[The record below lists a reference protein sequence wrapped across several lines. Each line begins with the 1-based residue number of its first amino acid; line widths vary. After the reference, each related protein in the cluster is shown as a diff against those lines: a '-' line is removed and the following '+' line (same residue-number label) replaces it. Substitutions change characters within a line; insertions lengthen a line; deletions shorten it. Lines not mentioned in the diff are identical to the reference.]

1 MPSQRDAI
9 KRASSEEVSALIDFG
24 EQQAF
29 HGSPVEGIEPLLR
42 AVALARANTDF
53 EVLLR
58 AEWLLGVCYGAS
70 GDYARALEILEPQ
83 VASDIDGARY
93 RSQGM
98 ACTTI
103 ASIYRQ
109 VAEHARAEEFDQ
121 FALVISD
128 GDPEVEFD
136 AKLGL
141 VADAVG
147 LGDDKLAKSRLRV
160 ADRAAVDAPGWR
172 TDVRLG
178 WVRCEIGLLTNDHQ
192 AAVEGANQAVD
203 IARRANAPRHRAK
216 SLMFLGAS
224 HLAWSQSKKLKSNH
238 RKTGVAKLRDSVKIS
253 DRLGATPL
261 VWPVRLIL
269 ASEESGLRA
278 KDRQR
283 EHRLAKKAI
292 RKMVSGMSADMGSGW
307 LARLRAQGVDLRP

>member
-9 KRASSEEVSALIDFG
+9 ERASSEEVSAQIDYG

-29 HGSPVEGIEPLLR
+29 HGSPNAGIEPLLR
-42 AVALARANTDF
+42 AVALARANTDI
-53 EVLLR
+53 EILLR
-58 AEWLLGVCYGAS
+58 AEWLLGVCYGAT

-83 VASDIDGARY
+83 VTTDIGGVRY

-98 ACTTI
+98 ACATI

-136 AKLGL
+136 ARLGL

-147 LGDDKLAKSRLRV
+147 LGDDKLAKSRLKD
-160 ADRAAVDAPGWR
+160 AERAANDVPHWR

-178 WVRCEIGLLTNDHQ
+178 WVRCEIGLLTHNYR
-192 AAVEGANQAVD
+192 AAVEGAKQAAD
-203 IARRANAPRHRAK
+203 TARKAQAPRHRAK

-224 HLAWSQSKKLKSNH
+224 HLTWEQSRTLKTNH
-238 RKTGVAKLRDSVKIS
+238 RRTGIAKLRESVKIS
-253 DRLGATPL
+253 DRLGAIPL

-269 ASEESGLRA
+269 ASKESGLRT

-283 EHRLAKKAI
+283 EQHLARAAI
-292 RKMVSGMSADMGSGW
+292 RTMVSGMSAPMGEQW
-307 LARLRAQGVDLRP
+307 LERLRSQGVDI

>member
-9 KRASSEEVSALIDFG
+9 KRASSEEVSALIDFS

-29 HGSPVEGIEPLLR
+29 HGSPVDGIEPLLR
-42 AVALARANTDF
+42 AVALARGNTDI

-83 VASDIDGARY
+83 VATDIGGVRY

-98 ACTTI
+98 ACATI

-109 VAEHARAEEFDQ
+109 VAEHTRAEEFDQ

-128 GDPEVEFD
+128 SDPEVEFD

-147 LGDDKLAKSRLRV
+147 LGDAKLAKSRLRV
-160 ADRAAVDAPGWR
+160 AERAAVEAPGWR

-178 WVRCEIGLLTNDHQ
+178 WVRCEIGLLTHDYPTAV
-192 AAVEGANQAVD
+192 AAANESVD
-203 IARRANAPRHRAK
+203 LARKATAPRHRAK
-216 SLMFLGAS
+216 SLLFLGAS
-224 HLAWSQSKKLKSNH
+224 HLTWSQSKKMKSNH

-283 EHRLAKKAI
+283 EQRLAKRAI
-292 RKMVSGMSADMGSGW
+292 RKMASGMSAEMGDRW
-307 LARLRAQGVDLRP
+307 LTRLRAQGVDLKP